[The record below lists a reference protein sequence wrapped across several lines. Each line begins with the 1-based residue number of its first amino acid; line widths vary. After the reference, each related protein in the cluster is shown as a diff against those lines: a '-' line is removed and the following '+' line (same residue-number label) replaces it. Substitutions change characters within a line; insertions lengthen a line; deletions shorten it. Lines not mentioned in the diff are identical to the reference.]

1 MTKSAGH
8 NPGGRTANAHQ
19 MMLSGPDG
27 RVLDEYQKVDVIVRT
42 ADVECVVVTVRG
54 GDRFPFL
61 EASSC
66 QIRMGSGP
74 QL

>member
-27 RVLDEYQKVDVIVRT
+27 RVLDEYQKVDVIART

-54 GDRFPFL
+54 GDRFPKRRPAKSGW
-61 EASSC
+61 EAARSC
-66 QIRMGSGP
+66 R
-74 QL
+74 